1 MKRHV
6 ALLVAGAVV
15 AGLGLAGAGQA
26 AARTTGTTT
35 GTTTTTTTTTCAWGP
50 LGLVRNQVCL
60 TVNGSL
66 ASATGYSA
74 TSGGV
79 PRPVSYNLETRAADG
94 FVLEREDV
102 TATVPAG
109 GLTVGPVASNVPC
122 GSGVTAVFRVTTPGW
137 PPLTATVTAPVTC

>member
-6 ALLVAGAVV
+6 AVLVAGAAL
-15 AGLGLAGAGQA
+15 AGLGVAGAGQA

-35 GTTTTTTTTTCAWGP
+35 CAWGP
-50 LGLVRNQVCL
+50 LGFVRNQVCL

-66 ASATGYSA
+66 ASATGFSA
-74 TSGGV
+74 GSGGV
-79 PRPVSYNLETRAADG
+79 PRPVSYTLETLITDG
-94 FVLEREDV
+94 GVLEREDV
-102 TATVPAG
+102 TATVPVG

-122 GSGVTAVFRVTTPGW
+122 GSSVTAVFRVTTPGR